1 MNKSIIT
8 NSLSIILL
16 LIGHG
21 IENRVLSSA
30 GLFAFSG
37 SVTNCIAIHMI
48 FEKVPGLYGS
58 GVIPNRFEDFKLA
71 VKSLVMSGFF
81 TEKNLEK
88 IKEKNL
94 IYNRTLELSSIIDQV
109 DFSPT
114 FDSLVDV
121 ILTSSFGGMVAMLGG
136 TGALQQLRTPFIEKM
151 KQSVSVLSQ
160 SEEVDQAIKNKIDQS
175 FELDTIRESIES
187 VIDERLDELTPGMVK
202 EIVAAV
208 IKEHLDWLVVWGG
221 FFGGLIG
228 LIISALS

>member
-1 MNKSIIT
+1 
-8 NSLSIILL
+8 
-16 LIGHG
+16 
-21 IENRVLSSA
+21 
-30 GLFAFSG
+30 
-37 SVTNCIAIHMI
+37 
-48 FEKVPGLYGS
+48 
-58 GVIPNRFEDFKLA
+58 
-71 VKSLVMSGFF
+71 
-81 TEKNLEK
+81 
-88 IKEKNL
+88 
-94 IYNRTLELSSIIDQV
+94 
-109 DFSPT
+109 
-114 FDSLVDV
+114 
-121 ILTSSFGGMVAMLGG
+121 MLGG